1 MTTVKNDYNK
11 SYSQKKF
18 KRTVIYTGENSLHSV
33 EEFLEEVN
41 RDRSA
46 DWSDFTAEDL
56 IDRPEEIIEH
66 FMQNDFEEW
75 TVVNAG

>member
-1 MTTVKNDYNK
+1 MTTNK
-11 SYSQKKF
+11 TDCISCYSQNKF
-18 KRTVIYTGENSLHSV
+18 KRTVIYTGETSLHSV

-56 IDRPEEIIEH
+56 IERPEEIIEH
-66 FMQNDFEEW
+66 FMHSDYEEW
-75 TVVNAG
+75 TVINAG